1 MLTETITYEDFNGIE
16 RKEDFFFNLTEAELL
31 EMELSTSGGY
41 AELLTKIV
49 EAKDTPSLAR
59 IFKELIL
66 KAYGEKSPDGKYFV
80 KSEEISERF
89 SQTNAYSQLYMKL
102 ALDANKAADFVNG
115 LIPANLSK
123 KVKESGKLLENIPV
137 SALPTAE

>member
-123 KVKESGKLLENIPV
+123 KVKESGKLPENIPV